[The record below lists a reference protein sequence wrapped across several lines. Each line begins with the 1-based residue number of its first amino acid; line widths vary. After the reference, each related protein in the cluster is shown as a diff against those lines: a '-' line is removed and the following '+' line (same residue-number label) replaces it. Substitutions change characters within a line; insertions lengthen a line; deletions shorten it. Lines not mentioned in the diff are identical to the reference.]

1 MHSPP
6 PTLMGFSACPR
17 HFLTHEC
24 SWSHWQ
30 PRSCSTARVWHV
42 SPPQCAVPQD
52 VVTICCWLCSHVSFL
67 ANPEEVTLALQPFLS
82 PVGQIRENLL
92 FSPAFCTPP
101 SPEATPL
108 WLPAGNSPLSLG
120 RGPLSLPEPD
130 TGTAPRR
137 ARLPR
142 GKGGFGAVRELQ
154 GLPEPGT
161 GLGAREARGL
171 VAESWW

>member
-1 MHSPP
+1 
-6 PTLMGFSACPR
+6 MGFSACPR

-92 FSPAFCTPP
+92 FSPAFCTPRRLRRPRSGCLQGTRP
-101 SPEATPL
+101 SPSAAARCPSRSRTRAL
-108 WLPAGNSPLSLG
+108 RPAGLG
-120 RGPLSLPEPD
+120 FPG
-130 TGTAPRR
+130 
-137 ARLPR
+137 
-142 GKGGFGAVRELQ
+142 GKGG
-154 GLPEPGT
+154 
-161 GLGAREARGL
+161 LGRFVSSGDCPSLGPA
-171 VAESWW
+171 